1 MSDTI
6 IDYSRLGWNIKCL
19 REAFGETLDDLKN
32 AIGANSTGP
41 ISYYESGKQVPS
53 RETLLKIAKH
63 YRVTANDLLNNDFS
77 FLNQINLSSLTEMDA
92 ALDNFVMDTLLPR
105 VVSEDATKSPT
116 FAVAYK
122 LHYYLTLL
130 LRNRQS
136 FDGKLTEHCL
146 SFYKSADAEG
156 IPEASA
162 NLLWWMFMEGITILG
177 ITPQVVRWKNEGH
190 PSTIDSSDYI
200 KKHYLWKVED
210 SDDEIFRE
218 IEDAKVEYIKEIDPE
233 YIRLL
238 KKLKQTPD
246 YSDLADYYTALRYL
260 LGLVDS
266 NLTHEMKVVVG
277 SEMIAALSKLEN
289 KYALNVIDKLVEMV

>member
-77 FLNQINLSSLTEMDA
+77 FLNQINLSSLTEIDA

-105 VVSEDATKSPT
+105 VVSEDAMKSPT

-156 IPEASA
+156 IPEAAA

-177 ITPQVVRWKNEGH
+177 ITPQVVRWKNEGL
-190 PSTIDSSDYI
+190 PSTIDFSDYI
-200 KKHYLWKVED
+200 KKHYLWKVD
-210 SDDEIFRE
+210 DFDDEVFRE
-218 IEDAKVEYIKEIDPE
+218 IEDAKVEYIKEIEPE

-246 YSDLADYYTALRYL
+246 YSDLADYYTALKYL

-277 SEMIAALSKLEN
+277 SEMIAVLSKLEN
-289 KYALNVIDKLVEMV
+289 KYALNVIDKFVEMV

>member
-63 YRVTANDLLNNDFS
+63 YRVTVNDLLNNDFS
-77 FLNQINLSSLTEMDA
+77 FLNLINLSGLMEMNA
-92 ALDNFVMDTLLPR
+92 ALDSFVMDTLLPR
-105 VVSEDATKSPT
+105 VTSEDAMKCTT

-130 LRNRQS
+130 LRTRQS

-156 IPEASA
+156 IPEATA
-162 NLLWWMFMEGITILG
+162 NLLWWMFIEGITILG
-177 ITPQVVRWKNEGH
+177 ITPQVVRWKHEGH
-190 PSTIDSSDYI
+190 PSTIDFSDYI
-200 KKHYLWKVED
+200 KKHYLWKADD
-210 SDDEIFRE
+210 SDDEVFHE
-218 IEDAKVEYIKEIDPE
+218 IEDAKIEYIKEIEPE
-233 YIRLL
+233 YIHLI
-238 KKLKQTPD
+238 KKLKQTPE
-246 YSDLADYYTALRYL
+246 YSDLADYFAALRYL
-260 LGLVDS
+260 LGLVDCD
-266 NLTHEMKVVVG
+266 LTHEMKVIVG
-277 SEMIAALSKLEN
+277 SEMIATLAKLDN
-289 KYALNVIDKLVEMV
+289 KYASNVIDKFIEMI